1 MIMRLFSD
9 PSSLEDFML
18 QRSVEWR
25 CAVTESITN
34 GHNFKLP
41 LLNIVSTGSFCRNQR
56 ISVPS
61 KLDKICM
68 YQQVKLCIIFSFKLL
83 LAKIQLRLEIFLP
96 ILIIPSV

>member
-1 MIMRLFSD
+1 MNFDFSCELQHDQMIMVLFSD
-9 PSSLEDFML
+9 PSSMGDFML
-18 QRSVEWR
+18 QRSVGWR

-61 KLDKICM
+61 KLDKIQGVPKK
-68 YQQVKLCIIFSFKLL
+68 YPFVEK
-83 LAKIQLRLEIFLP
+83 RP
-96 ILIIPSV
+96 